1 MYGISNSQQQGGGG
15 GGSAASYKAIKSS
28 IAPSDWQEVEIGEKP
43 FFVGENAME
52 WAPNE
57 DYGGMRIKSSPSA
70 LGLQL
75 GIDYTATIDVD
86 GVTYTQTAQI
96 YDPSEMGGMKVLIFG
111 FSESIFMYIYDG
123 VAGIMPGVGDAF
135 CAVPGDLTATSFII
149 TKFEGAGFGTS
160 MQATIADSA
169 IEVNSAV
176 TMYINTSE
184 KIAVGEKTN
193 GNVTLIAPSIPTED
207 IPYSLEI
214 VGTDSEGL
222 FELVNGYVLDISDI
236 PTVEIPTSLPQK
248 TSGTKSATWR
258 KGESSTQIND
268 SDITETSD
276 IVVQVSCNKEI
287 VGNIATGA
295 FILRFYDYPSPDED
309 ISLTYKV
316 KQTDGRGQLVI
327 VNSYVPSVPSTF
339 VESVNG
345 KSGVVTLSKIKTITN
360 ASTNVSITGTA
371 SPYLFKVSDDD
382 VRTSNFIRLYP
393 ADEVTEDWLN
403 ENTLSSIITEKR
415 REFTFKVSTNTLPAS
430 FSMKYIIESPQ

>member
-15 GGSAASYKAIKSS
+15 GGAASYKAIKSS

-160 MQATIADSA
+160 IQATIADSA

-327 VNSYVPSVPSTF
+327 VNRYVPSVPSTF

>member
-15 GGSAASYKAIKSS
+15 GGGAASYKAIKS
-28 IAPSDWQEVEIGEKP
+28 ALTQSDWQEVGTQP
-43 FFVGENAME
+43 FFVGENAMTWE
-52 WAPNE
+52 VNE
-57 DYGGMRIKSSPSA
+57 NTEMPTKSQPTNIGLVAGVSYTITVVADNETYTSTAEA
-70 LGLQL
+70 LG
-75 GIDYTATIDVD
+75 GPTGAVMMGFEMSNTYVYVYDKFDVSTMSPTAE
-86 GVTYTQTAQI
+86 G
-96 YDPSEMGGMKVLIFG
+96 S
-111 FSESIFMYIYDG
+111 
-123 VAGIMPGVGDAF
+123 F
-135 CAVPGDLTATSFII
+135 CAVETTATNFVI
-149 TKFEGAGFGTS
+149 TNFDGGGFGTT
-160 MQATIADSA
+160 MQATISDGA
-169 IEVNSAV
+169 IKVNSAV

-184 KIAVGEKTN
+184 KIAVVEKTN
-193 GNVTLIAPSIPTED
+193 GSVTLTAPSIPTSD

-222 FELVNGYVLDISDI
+222 FELINGYVLDISDI

-248 TSGTKSATWR
+248 TSGTKVATWR
-258 KGESSTQIND
+258 KGESSTQVND

-276 IVVQVSCNKEI
+276 IVVEVSCDKEI

-327 VNSYVPSVPSTF
+327 VNRYVPSVPSTF

-371 SPYLFKVSDDD
+371 SPYLFTVSDED

-393 ADEVTEDWLN
+393 ADEVTENWLN

-415 REFTFKVSTNTLPAS
+415 DKFTFKVSSNTLPAS

>member
-15 GGSAASYKAIKSS
+15 GGAASYKAIK
-28 IAPSDWQEVEIGEKP
+28 ATLTPSDWQEVAQQP
-43 FFVGENAME
+43 YFVGENAME
-52 WAPNE
+52 WAVNE
-57 DYGGMRIKSSPSA
+57 EYGGMKIKSSPSA

-75 GIDYTATIDVD
+75 GVDYTATIDVD
-86 GVTYTQTAQI
+86 NVTYTQTAQL

-111 FSESIFMYIYDG
+111 FSEDLFIYIYDD
-123 VAGIMPGVGDAF
+123 VAGIMPGVGDSF
-135 CAVPGDLTATSFII
+135 CAVPGDLTATSFVI
-149 TKFEGAGFGTS
+149 TKFEGGGVGTTL
-160 MQATIADSA
+160 QATIADSA
-169 IEVNSAV
+169 IKVNSAV

-184 KIAVGEKTN
+184 KIAVVEKTN
-193 GNVTLIAPSIPTED
+193 GSVTLTAPSIPTSD

-222 FELVNGYVLDISDI
+222 FELVNADNS
-236 PTVEIPTSLPQK
+236 TVEIPTSLPQK
-248 TSGTKSATWR
+248 TSGTKVATWR

-276 IVVQVSCNKEI
+276 IVVKVSCDKEI

-295 FILRFYDYPSPDED
+295 FILRFYNYPSPDED

-316 KQTDGRGQLVI
+316 KQTDGSGQLVI
-327 VNSYVPSVPSTF
+327 VNRYVPSVPNTF

-371 SPYLFKVSDDD
+371 SPYLFTVSDED

-393 ADEVTEDWLN
+393 ADEVTENWLN

-415 REFTFKVSTNTLPAS
+415 DKFTFKVSSNTLPAS